1 MLQDGNRVLCELSVH
16 PRPASSLQHGAV
28 CANPGI
34 VLQRALQPGW
44 RAWEFHRS
52 SALQKRAPRA
62 HSDCFVP
69 SSKACLLYR
78 V

>member
-52 SALQKRAPRA
+52 SALQKRAPQA
-62 HSDCFVP
+62 HSDCFLP
-69 SSKACLLYR
+69 SSKACLLYG